1 MAALARRASSAR
13 FPDLFDWLESPLASL
28 LPFAW
33 AQTFR
38 VEDYTEDGNYV
49 VRAELP
55 GLNPQR
61 DIKVT
66 VDAGILTIHAERPE
80 ERKEAHHSEFRY
92 GSITRSVTLPA
103 DTEAE
108 KVTAS
113 YDQGILEVS
122 VPTPESAKPERRIAI
137 HGGPNRPSADRTV

>member
-1 MAALARRASSAR
+1 MAALARRTSSAR

-55 GLNPQR
+55 GLNPQK
-61 DIKVT
+61 DIEVT

-80 ERKEAHHSEFRY
+80 ERKDTHHSEFRY
-92 GSITRSVTLPA
+92 GPVTRSVTLPA
-103 DTEAE
+103 DTDAA

-122 VPTPESAKPERRIAI
+122 VPAPDSAKPERRVAI
-137 HGGPNRPSADRTV
+137 HGRANRPSAGQAM

>member
-1 MAALARRASSAR
+1 MAALARRTSSAR
-13 FPDLFDWLESPLASL
+13 FPDPFDWLESPLASL

-55 GLNPQR
+55 GLNPQK
-61 DIKVT
+61 DIEVT

-80 ERKEAHHSEFRY
+80 ERKDTTHHSEFRY
-92 GSITRSVTLPA
+92 GSVSRSVTLPA
-103 DTEAE
+103 DTEAA

-122 VPTPESAKPERRIAI
+122 VPAPGSAKPERIAI
-137 HGGPNRPSADRTV
+137 QGRANRPSAGQTV